1 MKGVGCVLLSD
12 YHLHRR
18 DTDRTDTHRKG
29 KETEADFQSVL
40 EAEQKKDGS
49 ANQSMNPSFSG
60 T

>member
-18 DTDRTDTHRKG
+18 DTDRTDTRCKG

-40 EAEQKKDGS
+40 EAEQKKMDS
-49 ANQSMNPSFSG
+49 PPSEA
-60 T
+60 